1 MKHRWMIAAALAA
14 CTLAPWAQTVYESKD
29 SAGPVFSDKPSPGA
43 TQVPLEQPNVVNTQP
58 GGPSQAQQQQQQQQQ
73 QQPAAAAPPY
83 RRLVI
88 LRPANQDAL
97 HSNDGAFGI
106 SAQLSPP
113 LRPNDRIRVLIDGNL
128 VPTVFRTANPRI
140 TANDWQAA
148 ALGDRGEHTLQLA
161 VVDANGVPA
170 IQSPVISF
178 YLHRAAVGGT
188 RR

>member
-1 MKHRWMIAAALAA
+1 MTHRWLIAAALAA
-14 CTLAPWAQTVYESKD
+14 CALSPWAQTVYESKD

-43 TQVPLEQPNVVNTQP
+43 KPVQVETPNVVSPPAVTP
-58 GGPSQAQQQQQQQQQ
+58 PPP
-73 QQPAAAAPPY
+73 QQPSAAPAY

-88 LRPANQDAL
+88 TRPANQDSV

-128 VPTVFRTANPRI
+128 VPTVFRTTNPRI
-140 TANDWQAA
+140 TANDWQAV

-178 YLHRAAVGGT
+178 YVHRAAVGA

>member
-14 CTLAPWAQTVYESKD
+14 CTLASWAQTVYESKD
-29 SAGPVFSDKPSPGA
+29 NAGPVFSDKPSPGA
-43 TQVPLEQPNVVNTQP
+43 TQVQLEQPNVVTTPQTA
-58 GGPSQAQQQQQQQQQ
+58 PSQAQSQ
-73 QQPAAAAPPY
+73 QQPPQATAGAPPY

-113 LRPNDRIRVLIDGNL
+113 LRPSDRIRVMIDGNL

-170 IQSPVISF
+170 IQSPVVSF

>member
-29 SAGPVFSDKPSPGA
+29 NAGPVFSDKPSPGA
-43 TQVPLEQPNVVNTQP
+43 TQVQLEQPNVVNTQQS
-58 GGPSQAQQQQQQQQQ
+58 GQSQAQQQQQQQQ
-73 QQPAAAAPPY
+73 PTAAAPPY

-170 IQSPVISF
+170 IQSPVVSF

>member
-14 CTLAPWAQTVYESKD
+14 CTLSPWAQTVYESKD
-29 SAGPVFSDKPSPGA
+29 GAGPVFSDKPSPGA
-43 TQVPLEQPNVVNTQP
+43 KPVQVTPPNVV
-58 GGPSQAQQQQQQQQQ
+58 AA
-73 QQPAAAAPPY
+73 PAAAPAPAAQPPAAAPAY

-88 LRPANQDAL
+88 TRPASQDAV

-113 LRPNDRIRVLIDGNL
+113 LRPGDRIRVLIDGNL
-128 VPTVFRTANPRI
+128 VPTVFRSTNPRI
-140 TANDWQAA
+140 TPADWQAA

-170 IQSPVISF
+170 IESPVVSF
-178 YLHRAAVGGT
+178 YVHRAAVGGK

>member
-1 MKHRWMIAAALAA
+1 MTHRWILSALLAA
-14 CTLAPWAQTVYESKD
+14 CTMAPLAQTVYESKD
-29 SAGPVFSDKPSPGA
+29 KAGPVFSDKPSPGA
-43 TQVPLEQPNVVNTQP
+43 KPVQLETPNVVSPPAATP
-58 GGPSQAQQQQQQQQQ
+58 APP
-73 QQPAAAAPPY
+73 QPAARAPAY

-88 LRPANQDAL
+88 SRPANQDAL
-97 HSNDGAFGI
+97 HSNDGGFGI

-113 LRPNDRIRVLIDGNL
+113 LRPNDRVRVLIDGNL
-128 VPTVFRTANPRI
+128 VPTVFHSTNPRI
-140 TANDWQAA
+140 TPADWQAS

-170 IQSPVISF
+170 IESPIVTF

>member
-43 TQVPLEQPNVVNTQP
+43 APVQLEQPNVVNTQQA
-58 GGPSQAQQQQQQQQQ
+58 GQSQAQPQA
-73 QQPAAAAPPY
+73 QQPASGAPPY

-88 LRPANQDAL
+88 QRPANQDAL

-113 LRPNDRIRVLIDGNL
+113 LRPGDRIRVMIDGNL
-128 VPTVFRTANPRI
+128 VPTVFRTTNPRI

-170 IQSPVISF
+170 IQSPVVSF

>member
-1 MKHRWMIAAALAA
+1 MKHRWMIAVALAA
-14 CTLAPWAQTVYESKD
+14 QAMAPLAQTVYESKD
-29 SAGPVFSDKPSPGA
+29 KAGPVFSDKPSPGA
-43 TQVPLEQPNVVNTQP
+43 KPLQLEAPNVVSPPAVTP
-58 GGPSQAQQQQQQQQQ
+58 APP
-73 QQPAAAAPPY
+73 QPAASAPAY

-88 LRPANQDAL
+88 ARPSNQDSV

-113 LRPNDRIRVLIDGNL
+113 LRPNDRVRVLIDGNL
-128 VPTVFRTANPRI
+128 VPTVFRSTSPRI
-140 TANDWQAA
+140 TPADWQAT

-170 IQSPVISF
+170 IESPVVSF
-178 YLHRAAVGGT
+178 YLHRAAVGGG